1 MTLVVVNGMEWLF
14 VFNVFCDFVSV
25 VVCWF
30 GIPLVLVDQM
40 LSVNEHVR
48 YTSTILIQYRNT

>member
-1 MTLVVVNGMEWLF
+1 MEWLF